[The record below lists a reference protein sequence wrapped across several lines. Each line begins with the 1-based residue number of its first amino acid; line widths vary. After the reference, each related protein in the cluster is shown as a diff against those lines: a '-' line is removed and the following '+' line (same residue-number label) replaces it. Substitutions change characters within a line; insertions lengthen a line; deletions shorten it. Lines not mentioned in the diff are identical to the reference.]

1 MAGTLWEGDKGLG
14 LLVEDWGMEQGCP
27 PTAAFLKD
35 QMVFPIPLLSSATW
49 GLFLSV
55 SSQIFAK
62 QIPLLQC
69 ARSKVVVAGRF
80 TFISPERLC

>member
-14 LLVEDWGMEQGCP
+14 LLFEGEGVEQGCP

-35 QMVFPIPLLSSATW
+35 RLMFPVPLLSSATQ
-49 GLFLSV
+49 GLFLPV
-55 SSQIFAK
+55 SSQIFAN
-62 QIPLLQC
+62 QTPLLQC

-80 TFISPERLC
+80 IFISPARLC

>member
-14 LLVEDWGMEQGCP
+14 LLLEEPGVEQGRP

-35 QMVFPIPLLSSATW
+35 RMVFPIPLLSSATW

-62 QIPLLQC
+62 QILLLQC

-80 TFISPERLC
+80 IFISPARLC